1 MRRVCICVIRTLS
14 DMFYLLVKGRKRR
27 FVGGSVNGGR
37 RVTEIWRGD
46 KLIWP
51 SGNSARR
58 IRVLLPA
65 RGSEEWAYWAHALE
79 ATKYEAS
86 RQNYLRFK
94 VGDFFYYINS
104 SPDGTMPYKLD
115 GDVLTLEL
123 GDGVP
128 VDELGD
134 VLVADARIQKRGVS
148 LVGGS
153 FENSSRSVVEDVPML
168 AGSVIGYSQAC
179 WRRKLKSYS
188 YIAVTSLNSN
198 KVLLRNELTKQSRS
212 WSGYSWYVGAAPV
225 GDVGWRCDVSVSGNG
240 SVGGVYVQYP
250 AFKREFNLKI
260 ISVE

>member
-1 MRRVCICVIRTLS
+1 
-14 DMFYLLVKGRKRR
+14 MFYLLVKGRKRR
-27 FVGGSVNGGR
+27 FVGGYVNGGR

-46 KLIWP
+46 KRIWP
-51 SGNSARR
+51 SGDSARR

-65 RGSEEWAYWAHALE
+65 RGSAEWAYWAHALE
-79 ATKYEAS
+79 ATKKSSS

-115 GDVLTLEL
+115 GDVLSLEL

-128 VDELGD
+128 VDELGEF
-134 VLVADARIQKRGVS
+134 LAADATIQKRRVTLVAGGFDNGSVS
-148 LVGGS
+148 S
-153 FENSSRSVVEDVPML
+153 VEDVPML

-179 WRRKLKSYS
+179 KRRKLKSYS
-188 YIAVTSLNSN
+188 DVVATSLSSETI
-198 KVLLRNELTKQSRS
+198 LLRDGVMKQSRS
-212 WSGYSWYVGAAPV
+212 WSGYSWHAAASPV
-225 GDVGWRCDVSVSGNG
+225 GDVGWRCDVSIRGEG
-240 SVGGVYVQYP
+240 YLRGAYVQYP

>member
-27 FVGGSVNGGR
+27 FVGGYVNGGR

-79 ATKYEAS
+79 ATKNGAS

-115 GDVLTLEL
+115 GDVLSLEL

-128 VDELGD
+128 VDELGEF
-134 VLVADARIQKRGVS
+134 LVADATIQKRRVTLVAGGFDNGSVS
-148 LVGGS
+148 S
-153 FENSSRSVVEDVPML
+153 VEDVPML
-168 AGSVIGYSQAC
+168 AGSVIGFSQAC
-179 WRRKLKSYS
+179 KRRKLKSYS
-188 YIAVTSLNSN
+188 DVVATSLSSN
-198 KVLLRNELTKQSRS
+198 TVLLRDGVMKQSRS
-212 WSGYSWYVGAAPV
+212 WSGYSWKAEASPV
-225 GDVGWRCDVSVSGNG
+225 GDVGWRCDVSIRGEG
-240 SVGGVYVQYP
+240 YLRGVYVQYP